1 MPPCV
6 RPHVVM
12 ELDRYQVPI
21 PLSSGFITVILPH
34 VRTSDPFLLVLARLH
49 TLHVKTKSQWTKA
62 SFMKLCRFLK
72 EHGEKKVIET
82 YRRKLTWL
90 QSNIITRM
98 IRCAIAVHH
107 RNKRTVSYWRLWSL
121 SQEFVEPK
129 YLRKFWADRTDRFL
143 VETKT

>member
-1 MPPCV
+1 
-6 RPHVVM
+6 M

-82 YRRKLTWL
+82 YRRKLTWF

-98 IRCAIAVHH
+98 IRCAIDVHH
-107 RNKRTVSYWRLWSL
+107 RNKADSKLLEALEFV
-121 SQEFVEPK
+121 QEFVEPK